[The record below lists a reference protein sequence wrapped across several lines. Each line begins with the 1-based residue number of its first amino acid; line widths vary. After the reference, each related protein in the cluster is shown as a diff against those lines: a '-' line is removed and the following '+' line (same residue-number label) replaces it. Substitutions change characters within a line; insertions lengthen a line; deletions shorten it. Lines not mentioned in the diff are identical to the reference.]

1 MTGLDRGE
9 FVDKIIDVETKPVDV
24 VDLAL
29 ADHGGKVLWVT
40 DDYFAEGAH
49 LIKSE
54 PAIFEASL
62 YRAGE
67 VDGWVESRRRRTPG
81 HDTAIIELGMVGTP
95 RLININTA
103 HFTGNYPAFAQVLG
117 CYAPDASLEQLRHS
131 SEWAPLTKS
140 VVPRGRFHFVTVRDT
155 QEMTH
160 VKLEIFPSRWR
171 RETSCLRRS
180 QCHQWNRAHQPD
192 R

>member
-54 PAIFEASL
+54 PAIFESSRYTERGSGWMDGNRGDVEPQDTILPSSSL
-62 YRAGE
+62 VWSARP
-67 VDGWVESRRRRTPG
+67 DSS
-81 HDTAIIELGMVGTP
+81 I
-95 RLININTA
+95 INT
-103 HFTGNYPAFAQVLG
+103 HI
-117 CYAPDASLEQLRHS
+117 SLEIIRHS
-131 SEWAPLTKS
+131 LGFSDVMRPMHRSSNFGIQAN
-140 VVPRGRFHFVTVRDT
+140 GRH
-155 QEMTH
+155 
-160 VKLEIFPSRWR
+160 
-171 RETSCLRRS
+171 
-180 QCHQWNRAHQPD
+180 
-192 R
+192 